1 MDLNPSTLLVQ
12 IIITALVV
20 PLFTFLNDIFQGKR
34 EKLYRFHEH
43 RLQIYA
49 DFARDTADVVWAT
62 SFDECE
68 RLRRKA
74 WTHIELIMLSSSEEV
89 VIAGIQ
95 VRAALQRF
103 SDLLSQLEEPES
115 EVSFKPRHPTFG
127 QTSENIRPTPDAI
140 RDGSNDVYRF
150 LLEFHKIA
158 RKDIGLPPLTDN
170 LLIIEI
176 RRHHNL

>member
-103 SDLLSQLEEPES
+103 SDLLAQLEERES
-115 EVSFKPRHPTFG
+115 EVSFKPRHSTFG
-127 QTSENIRPTPDAI
+127 QTSEDVRPTPSAIHDA
-140 RDGSNDVYRF
+140 SNEVYRF
-150 LLEFHKIA
+150 LIEFHKIA
-158 RKDIGLPPLTDN
+158 RKDIGLAPLPDILN
-170 LLIIEI
+170 IEI
-176 RRHHNL
+176 RRHHNF